1 MSLVAPLFARSFPM
15 IPSITLFR
23 PIVVLCGTD
32 NTMRNI
38 FHIQPECEE
47 YCEFCQFHITLLWV

>member
-47 YCEFCQFHITLLWV
+47 YCA